1 MGQERGIL
9 EVEAKLARC
18 RELQRESDCD
28 FTTAHLRQLAAELQ
42 AQLHRLDD
50 QHRRLGYWGSHAG
63 GPVVHPKIHDEEKT
77 GAPQPLN

>member
-50 QHRRLGYWGSHAG
+50 QHRRLGYWG
-63 GPVVHPKIHDEEKT
+63 
-77 GAPQPLN
+77 